1 MDVLIALDQGTT
13 SSRCLGFDAGGNVV
27 ALAQR
32 EYAQHFPRDGWVEH
46 EPEDIW
52 QSTLQSFDAVVRE
65 LLGAGHAVVGIG
77 ISNQR
82 ETTLLWDRR
91 TGAAV
96 YRAIVW
102 QDRRTADACARLQQ
116 HEGLGERVAART
128 GLLLDPYFSAT
139 KLAWILDNVAGAR
152 ERAEAGELAFG
163 TVDTFLLWRLTGGRR
178 HCTDAT
184 NASRTMLFDIHAQCW
199 DEELLA
205 RFGVPRAVLPEV
217 LDSAA
222 DFGTVQAGLPAAG
235 APISGIAGDQ
245 QAALIGQG
253 CLAPGQAKSTYGTGC
268 FLVLNTGATPVRSH
282 NRLLTTLAYRLDG
295 RPAYALEGSIFVAGA
310 AIKWLRDSI
319 GLIASA
325 AESEQVALR
334 APDPGGVY
342 LVPAFTGLGAPHW
355 DPAARGAILGLTRD
369 SGAEAIVT
377 AALQSVAYQTRD
389 LLDAMARD
397 GTTLDVL
404 RVDGGMAANSWMLQ
418 FMADMLGIP
427 VSRPRITEATALGAA
442 SLAGYRLSMLPTLD
456 HLTAQCGEERRFLPA
471 MPEPERARLYAG
483 WLDAVARVRTT

>member
-1 MDVLIALDQGTT
+1 
-13 SSRCLGFDAGGNVV
+13 
-27 ALAQR
+27 
-32 EYAQHFPRDGWVEH
+32 
-46 EPEDIW
+46 
-52 QSTLQSFDAVVRE
+52 
-65 LLGAGHAVVGIG
+65 
-77 ISNQR
+77 
-82 ETTLLWDRR
+82 
-91 TGAAV
+91 
-96 YRAIVW
+96 
-102 QDRRTADACARLQQ
+102 
-116 HEGLGERVAART
+116 
-128 GLLLDPYFSAT
+128 
-139 KLAWILDNVAGAR
+139 
-152 ERAEAGELAFG
+152 
-163 TVDTFLLWRLTGGRR
+163 
-178 HCTDAT
+178 
-184 NASRTMLFDIHAQCW
+184 MLFDIHAQCW

-310 AIKWLRDSI
+310 AIKWLRDAL

-325 AESEQVALR
+325 GESEQVALR

-442 SLAGYRLSMLPTLD
+442 SLAGYRLGMLPSLD
-456 HLTAQCGEERRFLPA
+456 HLTAQCGEDRRFLPA

>member
-13 SSRCLGFDAGGNVV
+13 SSRCLGFDGGGNVV

-32 EYAQHFPRDGWVEH
+32 EFAQHFPRDGWVEH

-52 QSTLQSFDAVVRE
+52 RSTLESFDAVVRE
-65 LLGAGHAVVGIG
+65 LLAAGHAIAGIG

-91 TGAAV
+91 TGEAV
-96 YRAIVW
+96 HRAIVW
-102 QDRRTADACARLQQ
+102 QDRRTAETCVRLQQ
-116 HEGLGERVAART
+116 EGLGERVAART

-152 ERAEAGELAFG
+152 ARAEAGELAFG
-163 TVDTFLLWRLTGGRR
+163 TVDTFLLWRLTGGLR

-199 DEELLA
+199 DEQLLA
-205 RFGVPRAVLPEV
+205 RLRVPRAVLPEV

-235 APISGIAGDQ
+235 VPISGMAGDQ

-268 FLVLNTGATPVRSH
+268 FLVLNTGATPVRSQ
-282 NRLLTTLAYRLDG
+282 NRLLTTVAYRLDG
-295 RPAYALEGSIFVAGA
+295 KPTYALEGSIFVAGA
-310 AIKWLRDSI
+310 AIKWLRDSL

-325 AESEQVALR
+325 GESERVASR

-442 SLAGYRLSMLPTLD
+442 SLAGYRLGMLPTLD

-471 MPEPERARLYAG
+471 MPEPERERLYAG
-483 WLDAVARVRTT
+483 WLDAVARVRTR